1 MYGMVNKAI
10 QDLVT
15 FKFGEDK
22 WMAVKR
28 KAGVEIDSFI
38 SNDAYPDS
46 LTYGLVGAASEVLGL
61 SSDDILFAFGEF
73 WVLDTAAASYGD
85 LLSSAGR
92 NLGEFLDYL
101 PSFHVR
107 VALIFPNLKPPRFET
122 SDRLPEQITMH
133 YFSHRPGLS
142 MFVLGLFSGLA
153 KMYDTPATTTQTKF
167 KDKGDDHDEF
177 VVRWGNAMKA

>member
-15 FKFGEDK
+15 IQFGEDK
-22 WMAVKR
+22 WEAVKR

-38 SNDAYPDS
+38 SNEGYPDS

-61 SSDDILFAFGEF
+61 SADQILFAFGEF
-73 WVLDTAAASYGD
+73 WVLHTAKIGYGD

-101 PSFHVR
+101 PTFHVR
-107 VALIFPNLKPPRFET
+107 VGLIFPNLKPPRFET
-122 SDRLPEQITMH
+122 SDRLAEQVTMH
-133 YFSHRPGLS
+133 YYSHRPGLS
-142 MFVLGLFSGLA
+142 MMVLGLFSGVA
-153 KMYDTPATTTQTKF
+153 KMYDTPATTTQIKF

-177 VVRWGNAMKA
+177 IVRWGDAMNA

>member
-61 SSDDILFAFGEF
+61 SSDEILFAFGEF
-73 WVLDTAAASYGD
+73 WVLDTAA
-85 LLSSAGR
+85 
-92 NLGEFLDYL
+92 
-101 PSFHVR
+101 V
-107 VALIFPNLKPPRFET
+107 
-122 SDRLPEQITMH
+122 
-133 YFSHRPGLS
+133 
-142 MFVLGLFSGLA
+142 
-153 KMYDTPATTTQTKF
+153 
-167 KDKGDDHDEF
+167 
-177 VVRWGNAMKA
+177 